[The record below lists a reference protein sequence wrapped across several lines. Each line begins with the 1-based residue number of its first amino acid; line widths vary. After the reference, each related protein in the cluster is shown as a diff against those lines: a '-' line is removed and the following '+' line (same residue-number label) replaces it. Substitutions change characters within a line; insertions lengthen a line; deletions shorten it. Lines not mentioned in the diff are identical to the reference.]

1 MKIKIFYGF
10 DCCLFFLNRKDH
22 QWNPNDNKNQQKIDI
37 GGANMSSPGS
47 TWPNNM
53 SMGGA
58 PFAAGGGVSLFDF

>member
-1 MKIKIFYGF
+1 
-10 DCCLFFLNRKDH
+10 
-22 QWNPNDNKNQQKIDI
+22 
-37 GGANMSSPGS
+37 MSSPGS